1 MDGPSDI
8 RQTGRR
14 YRAGARHTAGV
25 GTEASERRSR
35 AGFRRQDGARWRAG
49 YGRESDAGGA
59 FRGRTQ
65 GSAGEVAQGWEG
77 EEGEGSTRMTDI
89 QLLTLALAVSVPLS
103 LLIYSNSRIGD
114 LRTDM
119 HASINETKETLRAEM
134 RAQFAE
140 LLRIIERNHSEVMA
154 KLTDLDNRLTK
165 LENERRI
172 VQ

>member
-1 MDGPSDI
+1 
-8 RQTGRR
+8 
-14 YRAGARHTAGV
+14 
-25 GTEASERRSR
+25 
-35 AGFRRQDGARWRAG
+35 
-49 YGRESDAGGA
+49 
-59 FRGRTQ
+59 
-65 GSAGEVAQGWEG
+65 
-77 EEGEGSTRMTDI
+77 MTDI
-89 QLLTLALAVSVPLS
+89 QLLTLALAVIVPLS

-154 KLTDLDNRLTK
+154 KLADLDNRLTK

>member
-77 EEGEGSTRMTDI
+77 EKGGKRPQRTTNN
-89 QLLTLALAVSVPLS
+89 
-103 LLIYSNSRIGD
+103 NSRPVPPACACPCPFLPPPIGGPAPRD
-114 LRTDM
+114 KKTPPKKTD
-119 HASINETKETLRAEM
+119 
-134 RAQFAE
+134 Q
-140 LLRIIERNHSEVMA
+140 
-154 KLTDLDNRLTK
+154 
-165 LENERRI
+165 
-172 VQ
+172 